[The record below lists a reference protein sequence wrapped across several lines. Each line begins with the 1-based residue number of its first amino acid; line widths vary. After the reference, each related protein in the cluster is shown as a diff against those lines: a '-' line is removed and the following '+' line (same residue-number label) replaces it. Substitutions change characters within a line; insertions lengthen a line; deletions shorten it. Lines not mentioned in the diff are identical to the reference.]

1 MEVPRLE
8 GSRQRGSGRRGDRS
22 RRGGWV
28 GKPWARLRSEIILRG
43 NAIEEFSR
51 EGQKQRGQLE
61 GSNLGKVQSFC
72 LDHRLGV
79 GGIFFF
85 FFFFWS
91 F

>member
-1 MEVPRLE
+1 M
-8 GSRQRGSGRRGDRS
+8 
-22 RRGGWV
+22 

-79 GGIFFF
+79 GVIFFF
-85 FFFFWS
+85 FLVFLGLYRGIWRFPG
-91 F
+91 